1 MDNTIKFC
9 RKSGYVNNIFGRR
22 SHITGINDKNFNI
35 RNFQERAA
43 INAPIQGSAAEIM
56 RLAMIRINKK
66 MNENNEKKCKMLLQI
81 HDELIFEVP
90 KEREKKFRIRMSNIG
105 RPICQLQM
113 EKLHQDSDFEEM
125 SYNSKLRNMFGDI
138 IEIIVYA
145 MMKSANVNIESYQ
158 KKVKYKVLSITI
170 GVFAYL
176 ISYATLLEILS
187 RPKPKNLELLNKYA
201 NELTLLHVNWVEG
214 EAIYLLVQLDN
225 LIEPRLYEFPWNAAQ
240 AQEYDEMLEEGREN
254 GEEVKIANPFFPT
267 NAEER
272 KTIIYTAPAKPLPP
286 KEAPETGITSYDP
299 NVEEKLLDYRDKREN

>member
-1 MDNTIKFC
+1 MDILNWFFALLTI
-9 RKSGYVNNIFGRR
+9 
-22 SHITGINDKNFNI
+22 
-35 RNFQERAA
+35 
-43 INAPIQGSAAEIM
+43 
-56 RLAMIRINKK
+56 
-66 MNENNEKKCKMLLQI
+66 
-81 HDELIFEVP
+81 LISF
-90 KEREKKFRIRMSNIG
+90 
-105 RPICQLQM
+105 
-113 EKLHQDSDFEEM
+113 
-125 SYNSKLRNMFGDI
+125 I
-138 IEIIVYA
+138 IALSIW
-145 MMKSANVNIESYQ
+145 SR
-158 KKVKYKVLSITI
+158 KKVKYKILSITI

-214 EAIYLLVQLDN
+214 EAIYLLVQLDD

-240 AQEYDEMLEEGREN
+240 AQEYDEMLEKGREN

>member
-1 MDNTIKFC
+1 MDILNWFFALLTI
-9 RKSGYVNNIFGRR
+9 
-22 SHITGINDKNFNI
+22 
-35 RNFQERAA
+35 
-43 INAPIQGSAAEIM
+43 
-56 RLAMIRINKK
+56 
-66 MNENNEKKCKMLLQI
+66 
-81 HDELIFEVP
+81 LISF
-90 KEREKKFRIRMSNIG
+90 
-105 RPICQLQM
+105 
-113 EKLHQDSDFEEM
+113 
-125 SYNSKLRNMFGDI
+125 I
-138 IEIIVYA
+138 IALSIW
-145 MMKSANVNIESYQ
+145 SR

-214 EAIYLLVQLDN
+214 EAIYLLVQLDD

-240 AQEYDEMLEEGREN
+240 AQEYDEMLEKGREN
-254 GEEVKIANPFFPT
+254 GEEVKIANPFYPT

>member
-1 MDNTIKFC
+1 MDILNWFFALLTI
-9 RKSGYVNNIFGRR
+9 
-22 SHITGINDKNFNI
+22 
-35 RNFQERAA
+35 
-43 INAPIQGSAAEIM
+43 
-56 RLAMIRINKK
+56 
-66 MNENNEKKCKMLLQI
+66 
-81 HDELIFEVP
+81 LISF
-90 KEREKKFRIRMSNIG
+90 
-105 RPICQLQM
+105 
-113 EKLHQDSDFEEM
+113 
-125 SYNSKLRNMFGDI
+125 I
-138 IEIIVYA
+138 IALSIW
-145 MMKSANVNIESYQ
+145 SR
-158 KKVKYKVLSITI
+158 KKVKYKILSITI

-240 AQEYDEMLEEGREN
+240 AQEYDEMLEKGREN

>member
-1 MDNTIKFC
+1 MDLLNWFFTLLTI
-9 RKSGYVNNIFGRR
+9 
-22 SHITGINDKNFNI
+22 
-35 RNFQERAA
+35 
-43 INAPIQGSAAEIM
+43 
-56 RLAMIRINKK
+56 
-66 MNENNEKKCKMLLQI
+66 
-81 HDELIFEVP
+81 LISF
-90 KEREKKFRIRMSNIG
+90 
-105 RPICQLQM
+105 
-113 EKLHQDSDFEEM
+113 
-125 SYNSKLRNMFGDI
+125 I
-138 IEIIVYA
+138 IALSIW
-145 MMKSANVNIESYQ
+145 SR

-214 EAIYLLVQLDN
+214 EAIYLLVQLDDI
-225 LIEPRLYEFPWNAAQ
+225 IEPRLYEFPWNAAQ
-240 AQEYDEMLEEGREN
+240 AQEYDEMLEKGREN

>member
-1 MDNTIKFC
+1 MDILNWFFALLTI
-9 RKSGYVNNIFGRR
+9 
-22 SHITGINDKNFNI
+22 
-35 RNFQERAA
+35 
-43 INAPIQGSAAEIM
+43 
-56 RLAMIRINKK
+56 
-66 MNENNEKKCKMLLQI
+66 
-81 HDELIFEVP
+81 LISF
-90 KEREKKFRIRMSNIG
+90 
-105 RPICQLQM
+105 
-113 EKLHQDSDFEEM
+113 
-125 SYNSKLRNMFGDI
+125 I
-138 IEIIVYA
+138 IALSIW
-145 MMKSANVNIESYQ
+145 SR

-214 EAIYLLVQLDN
+214 EAIYLLVQLDD

-240 AQEYDEMLEEGREN
+240 AQEYDEMLEKGREN

-299 NVEEKLLDYRDKREN
+299 NLEEKLLDYRDKREN

>member
-1 MDNTIKFC
+1 MDILNWF
-9 RKSGYVNNIFGRR
+9 F
-22 SHITGINDKNFNI
+22 
-35 RNFQERAA
+35 A
-43 INAPIQGSAAEIM
+43 
-56 RLAMIRINKK
+56 
-66 MNENNEKKCKMLLQI
+66 LLTV
-81 HDELIFEVP
+81 LISF
-90 KEREKKFRIRMSNIG
+90 
-105 RPICQLQM
+105 
-113 EKLHQDSDFEEM
+113 
-125 SYNSKLRNMFGDI
+125 I
-138 IEIIVYA
+138 IALSIW
-145 MMKSANVNIESYQ
+145 SR

-240 AQEYDEMLEEGREN
+240 AQEYDEMLEKGREN

>member
-1 MDNTIKFC
+1 MDILNWFFALLTI
-9 RKSGYVNNIFGRR
+9 
-22 SHITGINDKNFNI
+22 
-35 RNFQERAA
+35 
-43 INAPIQGSAAEIM
+43 
-56 RLAMIRINKK
+56 
-66 MNENNEKKCKMLLQI
+66 
-81 HDELIFEVP
+81 LISF
-90 KEREKKFRIRMSNIG
+90 
-105 RPICQLQM
+105 
-113 EKLHQDSDFEEM
+113 
-125 SYNSKLRNMFGDI
+125 I
-138 IEIIVYA
+138 IALSIW
-145 MMKSANVNIESYQ
+145 SR

-240 AQEYDEMLEEGREN
+240 AQEYDEMLEKGREN
-254 GEEVKIANPFFPT
+254 GEEVKIANPFYPT

>member
-1 MDNTIKFC
+1 MDILNWFFALLTI
-9 RKSGYVNNIFGRR
+9 
-22 SHITGINDKNFNI
+22 
-35 RNFQERAA
+35 
-43 INAPIQGSAAEIM
+43 
-56 RLAMIRINKK
+56 
-66 MNENNEKKCKMLLQI
+66 
-81 HDELIFEVP
+81 LISF
-90 KEREKKFRIRMSNIG
+90 
-105 RPICQLQM
+105 
-113 EKLHQDSDFEEM
+113 
-125 SYNSKLRNMFGDI
+125 
-138 IEIIVYA
+138 IVA
-145 MMKSANVNIESYQ
+145 LSIWSR
-158 KKVKYKVLSITI
+158 KKVKYKVLSIII
-170 GVFAYL
+170 GVFAYF

-240 AQEYDEMLEEGREN
+240 AQEYDEMLEKGREN

-299 NVEEKLLDYRDKREN
+299 NVEEKLLDYRDKRENQE

>member
-1 MDNTIKFC
+1 MDILNWFFALLTI
-9 RKSGYVNNIFGRR
+9 
-22 SHITGINDKNFNI
+22 
-35 RNFQERAA
+35 
-43 INAPIQGSAAEIM
+43 
-56 RLAMIRINKK
+56 
-66 MNENNEKKCKMLLQI
+66 
-81 HDELIFEVP
+81 LISF
-90 KEREKKFRIRMSNIG
+90 
-105 RPICQLQM
+105 
-113 EKLHQDSDFEEM
+113 
-125 SYNSKLRNMFGDI
+125 I
-138 IEIIVYA
+138 IALSIW
-145 MMKSANVNIESYQ
+145 SR
-158 KKVKYKVLSITI
+158 KKVKYKVLSIAI
-170 GVFAYL
+170 GVFAYF